1 MESSNP
7 PGQHKIFG
15 GDLPAFLSRI
25 TLDPYGAYRRTGQ
38 IDHVDTAVLSAQQAV
53 ANTANNNP
61 NRAGRLC
68 NLAIM
73 LESRYQRTAVISDL
87 REAVSAAQQSA
98 LITPEDHPDRAD
110 HPDRPGYLNNRGLEL
125 ERRHKQTG
133 SSDDLKEA
141 CDSFIEAWETPSAIP
156 FHRIRSAT
164 RCIRLLV
171 LQGKA
176 KAAAEIGTGAIGL
189 LPMVN
194 TKLLSRTDQ
203 QYVVSTF
210 AGIAANTCALLLA
223 MGKVK
228 DALLDLEQGRAVILG
243 QLMDGR
249 SDIAGWATKKPKL
262 ARRYEKLRNKIRKIP
277 GYERFLRCQT
287 TKQMKECAK
296 GGSIVIINLT
306 ELRSDAII
314 VSPTAIKRIHLP
326 DLSADEAT
334 TWLNTSW
341 TGRRAE
347 RARRNKEYAIY
358 LSWLWKT
365 CVKVVLDAL
374 RALHKPT
381 VCEPFRV
388 WWIGSGLASSMPF
401 HAAGIHDPGSTE
413 TAYHQTIS
421 SYTPSIKALAHAQWK
436 ERGCEASSDALLS
449 VTMPTTPPI
458 GGKAQEMEMLLS

>member
-1 MESSNP
+1 MGRLNNLGSKLSSRYDRT
-7 PGQHKIFG
+7 GVM
-15 GDLPAFLSRI
+15 GDLKEA
-25 TLDPYGAYRRTGQ
+25 
-38 IDHVDTAVLSAQQAV
+38 IDLARQAV
-53 ANTANNNP
+53 ATIP
-61 NRAGRLC
+61 K
-68 NLAIM
+68 
-73 LESRYQRTAVISDL
+73 
-87 REAVSAAQQSA
+87 
-98 LITPEDHPDRAD
+98 D

-164 RCIRLLV
+164 HCIRLLV

-262 ARRYEKLRNKIRKIP
+262 ARRYEKLRNKVNFPIHIQEQGNGR
-277 GYERFLRCQT
+277 
-287 TKQMKECAK
+287 
-296 GGSIVIINLT
+296 GS
-306 ELRSDAII
+306 S
-314 VSPTAIKRIHLP
+314 TARAHPIHL
-326 DLSADEAT
+326 
-334 TWLNTSW
+334 
-341 TGRRAE
+341 
-347 RARRNKEYAIY
+347 
-358 LSWLWKT
+358 
-365 CVKVVLDAL
+365 
-374 RALHKPT
+374 
-381 VCEPFRV
+381 
-388 WWIGSGLASSMPF
+388 
-401 HAAGIHDPGSTE
+401 
-413 TAYHQTIS
+413 
-421 SYTPSIKALAHAQWK
+421 
-436 ERGCEASSDALLS
+436 
-449 VTMPTTPPI
+449 
-458 GGKAQEMEMLLS
+458 

>member
-1 MESSNP
+1 M
-7 PGQHKIFG
+7 
-15 GDLPAFLSRI
+15 GDLKEA
-25 TLDPYGAYRRTGQ
+25 
-38 IDHVDTAVLSAQQAV
+38 IDLARQAV
-53 ANTANNNP
+53 ATIP
-61 NRAGRLC
+61 K
-68 NLAIM
+68 
-73 LESRYQRTAVISDL
+73 
-87 REAVSAAQQSA
+87 
-98 LITPEDHPDRAD
+98 D

-164 RCIRLLV
+164 HCIRLLV

-262 ARRYEKLRNKIRKIP
+262 ARRYEKLRNKVNFPIHIQEQGNGR
-277 GYERFLRCQT
+277 
-287 TKQMKECAK
+287 
-296 GGSIVIINLT
+296 GS
-306 ELRSDAII
+306 S
-314 VSPTAIKRIHLP
+314 TARAHPIHL
-326 DLSADEAT
+326 
-334 TWLNTSW
+334 
-341 TGRRAE
+341 
-347 RARRNKEYAIY
+347 
-358 LSWLWKT
+358 
-365 CVKVVLDAL
+365 
-374 RALHKPT
+374 
-381 VCEPFRV
+381 
-388 WWIGSGLASSMPF
+388 
-401 HAAGIHDPGSTE
+401 
-413 TAYHQTIS
+413 
-421 SYTPSIKALAHAQWK
+421 
-436 ERGCEASSDALLS
+436 
-449 VTMPTTPPI
+449 
-458 GGKAQEMEMLLS
+458 